1 MLYASIMD
9 SDRDMILTK
18 DDGFRYLFRNVPA
31 STFREIS
38 EESSTERPCC
48 LLWTIY
54 ANGAVYERQVS
65 SCAVPDL
72 LRLLEPYRLN
82 EC

>member
-1 MLYASIMD
+1 MD
-9 SDRDMILTK
+9 LDRDMILTK

-31 STFREIS
+31 STFREIF
-38 EESSTERPCC
+38 EESSIESPCC

-82 EC
+82 EG